1 MKAGA
6 TLGIKDPRLVRARVS
21 PTVKCHRS
29 AVPSGL
35 ERPGNFE
42 KDVKI
47 EGTNSASLLEST
59 KLSKKRTQNA
69 PKLSRK
75 SAENMQKSPKKH
87 DCVELCAAP
96 MLFTWCG
103 HNVTTEPFR
112 RDAAALRIER
122 TNRECP

>member
-21 PTVKCHRS
+21 PMAKCHRS

-35 ERPGNFE
+35 ERPGTFK

-47 EGTNSASLLEST
+47 EGTNSTSLLEST

-69 PKLSRK
+69 PKLSPK
-75 SAENMQKSPKKH
+75 SAENMQKSPKNP
-87 DCVELCAAP
+87 DCVGFCAAP
-96 MLFTWCG
+96 MPFTWCG
-103 HNVTTEPFR
+103 HNVLTVPFR
-112 RDAAALRIER
+112 RDAAALKTER
-122 TNRECP
+122 TKRECL